1 MSGRRFVATGILLAL
16 GAVSASA
23 QSPLPLRLTQKIELP
38 GVQGR
43 IDHMSVDVEGRRL
56 FVAALVN
63 GTIEVVDLG
72 AGKRVQTIR
81 QLAEPQGVLFVK
93 DASRL
98 VVANRQDGSVRL
110 FDGASLELRKTAPL
124 GADADNVR
132 IDVSTGRIWIGHGDG
147 ALTAI
152 DAAGAKLASVSLG
165 AHPESFQLERDGSR
179 IFVNL
184 PDARKIAVVDRR
196 QPSVIASWTTGNA
209 TQNFPMALD
218 EGHERLF
225 VVCRAPARLVVL
237 DSGSGRV
244 VATLPTVGD
253 SDDVFYDRD
262 ARRIY
267 VSGGEGAIVVYL
279 QLDPDR
285 YEEAARLST
294 VTGAR
299 TSLFSPELRRL
310 YLAVRREG
318 TQPAAVW
325 VYEAAK

>member
-23 QSPLPLRLTQKIELP
+23 QSPLRLTQKIELP

-56 FVAALVN
+56 SVAALVN

-285 YEEAARLST
+285 YQEAARLST

>member
-1 MSGRRFVATGILLAL
+1 MSGRQFLATGILLAL

-72 AGKRVQTIR
+72 AGTRVQTIR

-165 AHPESFQLERDGSR
+165 AHPESFQLERDGYR

-285 YEEAARLST
+285 YQEAARLAT
-294 VTGAR
+294 VKGAR

>member
-1 MSGRRFVATGILLAL
+1 MSGHRFAATVILLAL

-23 QSPLPLRLTQKIELP
+23 QSPLRLAQKIELP

-285 YEEAARLST
+285 YQEAARLST